1 MLYALQGTGNG
12 HVARARAIIPIL
24 QKYCDLDVWLGGTES
39 EVDLP
44 VQPNFL
50 KRGLVMIYN
59 KQGSVSYSRTLFGN
73 NYISILKDLIKAP
86 VKQYDLVI
94 NDFEFLTSWACYFRG
109 VKCIQL
115 SHQASFHF
123 SETPRPKQK
132 SRLGELVLR
141 YYARGDEYIGFH
153 FNSYHP
159 NIHRPVIRPEIRSLL
174 PVNNRHVTVY
184 LPAFHHDFLLHELLP
199 FYKTKWHVFSKFANS
214 KFTHNNVTI
223 FPVNNKTFIQSFVS
237 CAGVFC
243 GAGFET
249 PAEAMYLG
257 KKVIVMPIAKQYEQY
272 CNATALKME
281 GVSVVQSFQK
291 EDQLIIKRWLEQPQP
306 TRKAMPDDIEKLLV
320 SIVSDTRKPAI

>member
-24 QKYCDLDVWLGGTES
+24 QKYCDVDVWLGGTES

-44 VQPNFL
+44 GKPDYL

-59 KQGSVSYSRTLFGN
+59 KTGSVSYGRTLFGN

-94 NDFEFLTSWACYFRG
+94 NDFEFLTAWACYFRG

-123 SETPRPKQK
+123 QETPRPKHK
-132 SRLGELVLR
+132 RRLGELVLR

-153 FNSYHP
+153 FNRYHP
-159 NIHRPVIRPEIRSLL
+159 NIYGPVIRPEIRALS
-174 PVNNRHVTVY
+174 PTNNGHITVY
-184 LPAFHHDFLLHELLP
+184 LPAFHHDVLLHELLP
-199 FYKTKWHVFSKFANS
+199 FHNTTWHVFSKFAHS
-214 KFTHNNVTI
+214 KFTRNNVTV
-223 FPVNNKTFIQSFVS
+223 FPVNNETFIQSFVS

-249 PAEAMYLG
+249 PAEAIFLG
-257 KKVIVMPIAKQYEQY
+257 KKVLVMPIAKQYEQY
-272 CNATALKME
+272 CNAAALKKE
-281 GVSVVQSFQK
+281 GVEVIDAFNQK
-291 EDQLIIKRWLEQPQP
+291 SIRKLKRWLNEPQP
-306 TRKAMPDDIEKLLV
+306 ARKVFPDFIEKLLI
-320 SIVSDTRKPAI
+320 SIVGNARKPAV